1 MNRQAAIAILRR
13 HRDDLRARG
22 VMHAA
27 LFGSVARGDA
37 RPDSDVDIVIDLAP
51 DLSMDVFQYVGLKN
65 YIEELFPVAV
75 DVVDRETIKPMI
87 RDDVVR
93 DSIYAF

>member
-1 MNRQAAIAILRR
+1 MLESHGIR
-13 HRDDLRARG
+13 
-22 VMHAA
+22 HAA
-27 LFGSVARGDA
+27 LFGSVARDEADA
-37 RPDSDVDIVIDLAP
+37 RSDVDVLIEIDPGLR
-51 DLSMDVFQYVGLKN
+51 LDVFTYVGL
-65 YIEELFPVAV
+65 ERTVGALFDGPV